1 MKLNTLIKIFAAI
14 IVLGIILPIGFFYF
28 VTITSSP
35 TTQVLGEK
43 RISSIKFDKYN
54 SITLNDKN
62 YDLEI
67 NGQHFDIKKDEL
79 IKSLM
84 TNESELNKSPF
95 VIIVNPTIKY
105 EQIVMTLDAVS
116 IANIKNYELVS
127 E

>member
-1 MKLNTLIKIFAAI
+1 MKLNTLIKIFAI
-14 IVLGIILPIGFFYF
+14 IVLGVILPIGLFFF
-28 VTITSSP
+28 VTIPSSP
-35 TTQVLGEK
+35 TTQVFGEK
-43 RISSIKFDKYN
+43 KISSLKFDKYN

-105 EQIVMTLDAVS
+105 EQIVMTLDAVL